1 MQEASLYFA
10 SINFIVRLH
19 DTFRLITV
27 LSIRYEIYSK
37 FYMVNV
43 QYIEFIIGYNLK
55 KNHLPSSYIK
65 ITNNTIPF
73 ELTWVS
79 FASKYK
85 LILSLKHRVIM
96 NIGHQSNACTH
107 KSNVY
112 IFEKIFIYNFP
123 PAPHLCT
130 LNIYSGT
137 IWMSQIWISIIF
149 KCSPDLVE

>member
-55 KNHLPSSYIK
+55 KKSPPFLIYK
-65 ITNNTIPF
+65 NN
-73 ELTWVS
+73 
-79 FASKYK
+79 KQHD
-85 LILSLKHRVIM
+85 SL
-96 NIGHQSNACTH
+96 
-107 KSNVY
+107 
-112 IFEKIFIYNFP
+112 
-123 PAPHLCT
+123 
-130 LNIYSGT
+130 
-137 IWMSQIWISIIF
+137 
-149 KCSPDLVE
+149 